1 MALIRSMSSRATEI
15 GIQQVQHSQP
25 STQIKKT
32 LSTIQESIAVLQNH
46 IDSLSAV
53 SSRIPEDDLIITKRK
68 DIHTV
73 IKEQCCFYAKQWGTA

>member
-1 MALIRSMSSRATEI
+1 MASRATEI

-25 STQIKKT
+25 STQIKKN

-53 SSRIPEDDLIITKRK
+53 SSRIPEDDLIITERK
-68 DIHTV
+68 DIHAV